1 MNSRSRS
8 LLRVVL
14 VAPLLA
20 LLAYPADAASWWG
33 KRDNREGL
41 VAMVRNRALLFQKD
55 GPAKPCELN
64 DAFQIGDKL
73 KTYDASAARI
83 LFMEDSFLNIGPAT
97 EYSLTRSRYDEITGA
112 RDIGFGLAAGK
123 VRLAVGRLFGRG
135 SASVETPTAVVGVKG
150 TDVIVGYNAKGKR
163 TLVLVLQGEVE
174 LRSSNPQVSGIITTV
189 SAGMFSE
196 VGESTAP
203 SEPQVAPEALI
214 EANVGETTVEP
225 DPERSTPEVTV
236 AEAEAVPQPPPGEIG
251 TEVTDMGL
259 ITQVQDAGDLGGGT
273 SDPAVSQTGDNAG
286 LNQPPPET
294 LPPLVP
300 PVTSYPPDQCPGCP

>member
-1 MNSRSRS
+1 MNPRSTII
-8 LLRVVL
+8 LRAAL

-20 LLAYPADAASWWG
+20 LFVFPADAASWWG

-55 GPAKPCELN
+55 GPAKPAELN

-123 VRLAVGRLFGRG
+123 IRLAVGRLFGRG

-150 TDVIVGYNAKGKR
+150 TDVIVGYDAKGKR
-163 TLVLVLQGEVE
+163 TLILVLQGEVE
-174 LRSSNPQVSGIITTV
+174 VGSTNPQLSGVLTTV

-196 VGESTAP
+196 VGESTPP
-203 SEPQVAPEALI
+203 SEPQIAPAALI
-214 EANVGETTVEP
+214 DANVGETTVEP
-225 DPERSTPEVTV
+225 DPERTTPEVTV
-236 AEAEAVPQPPPGEIG
+236 AEAEAVQPPPPGPSG
-251 TEVTDMGL
+251 TEVVDVSL
-259 ITQVQDAGDLGGGT
+259 LTQVQDAGDVAGGT
-273 SDPAVSQTGDNAG
+273 SDPSVGQTGDNAG
-286 LNQPPPET
+286 LDLPPPDI
-294 LPPLVP
+294 LPPLI
-300 PVTSYPPDQCPGCP
+300 TSYPPDQCPGCP

>member
-1 MNSRSRS
+1 MNPRTRTI
-8 LLRVVL
+8 LRVAL

-20 LLAYPADAASWWG
+20 SLTLPVEAASWWG
-33 KRDNREGL
+33 TRDNREGL

-55 GPAKPCELN
+55 GPAKPVELN
-64 DAFQIGDKL
+64 DALKIGDRL
-73 KTYDASAARI
+73 KTYESSAARI

-97 EYSLTRSRYDEITGA
+97 EYTLTRSKYDDITGA

-150 TDVIVGYNAKGKR
+150 TAVIVGYDPKGKKS
-163 TLVLVLQGEVE
+163 TILVLQGEVDV
-174 LRSSNPQVSGIITTV
+174 SSTNPQLSGVITTV
-189 SAGMFSE
+189 GPGMFTE
-196 VGESTAP
+196 VGESAP
-203 SEPQVAPEALI
+203 PSDPQVAPEALI
-214 EANVGETTVEP
+214 EANVGETSVAP
-225 DPERSTPEVTV
+225 DPERSTPDVTV
-236 AEAEAVPQPPPGEIG
+236 AEAETIPQTPPGAVG
-251 TEVTDMGL
+251 TELADVGL
-259 ITQVQDAGDLGGGT
+259 MTQVQDAGDVGGGT
-273 SDPAVSQTGDNAG
+273 SDPAVSQTGDSAG